1 MSLENALVNL
11 KMIGIGLIVVG
22 IIAISSVVIY
32 IDKLT
37 MSDRVFDSLFG
48 IAVIYIGYIILS
60 SSQDL
65 SQGRYN

>member
-1 MSLENALVNL
+1 MSLGNALVNL

-22 IIAISSVVIY
+22 IIAVSSVIVY
-32 IDKLT
+32 IDKL
-37 MSDRVFDSLFG
+37 SLYDRVFDSLFG

-65 SQGRYN
+65 SHNRCN